1 MRKFTHKLLLF
12 IIPIFIIATFNFL
25 VDSAH
30 LFNSKGY
37 INKIVNILKENKNV
51 INAYNCDER
60 LLQKGIID
68 SGIKVDIVVMGSSR
82 SDQIREYFFPK
93 KKLMNL
99 FVSGAV
105 IQDYFA
111 LFNLLEN
118 NQSLPKTIII
128 GLDPWVL
135 NSNVG
140 ENRWL
145 SIADSYQQML
155 NKLQI
160 DYFGNLSNVNLNN
173 EKIKEIFKP
182 KYFYN
187 NIKYIFLK
195 KMTLSSTTEKYL
207 DTNVKLSDGSFV
219 YDKKYR
225 EASNKEIEANAKSY
239 ISANN
244 LYHISNYQ
252 CLGKNEKHALEKL
265 IEYLKNRNIDIVF
278 FLPPY
283 HPIVYSFIDNNE
295 RYKMVSESENYFI
308 SLAEKYNIKL
318 VGSFNPDKYQL
329 KNGDFFDGMH
339 PKEEI
344 VFRIF
349 TKELNLTKAVSN

>member
-1 MRKFTHKLLLF
+1 
-12 IIPIFIIATFNFL
+12 
-25 VDSAH
+25 
-30 LFNSKGY
+30 
-37 INKIVNILKENKNV
+37 
-51 INAYNCDER
+51 
-60 LLQKGIID
+60 
-68 SGIKVDIVVMGSSR
+68 
-82 SDQIREYFFPK
+82 
-93 KKLMNL
+93 MNL

-140 ENRWL
+140 ESRWL
-145 SIADSYQQML
+145 SLADSYQQML

-160 DYFGNLSNVNLNN
+160 DDFGNQKNVNLNN

-182 KYFYN
+182 QYFYN

-195 KMTLSSTTEKYL
+195 KKTLSSTTEKYL
-207 DTNVKLSDGSFV
+207 DTNVKLSDGSLV

-225 EASNKEIEANAKSY
+225 ESSNKEIEAKAKSY
-239 ISANN
+239 VSGGIV
-244 LYHISNYQ
+244 YHLSNYQ
-252 CLGKNEKHALEKL
+252 CLGKNEKQALEKL
-265 IEYLKNRNIDIVF
+265 LEYITQKNIKILI
-278 FLPPY
+278 FLAPY
-283 HPIVYSFIDNNE
+283 NPVVYSFIDNNE
-295 RYKMVSESENYFI
+295 RYKMVSESEKYFI
-308 SLAEKYNIKL
+308 GLSEKYNIKL

-329 KNGDFFDGMH
+329 NNGDFFDGMH